1 MASATVDAVA
11 ERVQTDTAVARLDR
25 VGAGEVLRI
34 LAVEERSDE
43 TGCRLREMGLYE
55 GARVEIVSAGDPVVL
70 SLLGARIAVCRR
82 CARHVVVQ
90 PTD

>member
-11 ERVQTDTAVARLDR
+11 DGLPPGTAVARLDR
-25 VGAGEVLRI
+25 AGAGDGYRI

-55 GARVEIVSAGDPVVL
+55 GARVEVVSAGDPVVL

-90 PTD
+90 PAD